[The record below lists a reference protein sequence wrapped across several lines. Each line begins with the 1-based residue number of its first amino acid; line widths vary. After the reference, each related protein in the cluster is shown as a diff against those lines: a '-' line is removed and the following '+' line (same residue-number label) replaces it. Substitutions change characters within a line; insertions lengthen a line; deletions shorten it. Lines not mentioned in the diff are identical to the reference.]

1 MEMEVREAEV
11 MVSPLSGKSFL
22 RTAHFLKP
30 CIQNPESD
38 HLPKTLFSETA
49 ISMSQVLSSQ
59 IRFTGWTNP
68 PEQWSTWEQKLRSK
82 YENVWRNAGIL
93 EAIKASTYR
102 IPRSFDLVLGLAQK
116 WYSETNTF
124 IFSWGEA
131 TITLEDI
138 MVCGGYSIVGS
149 SGFFTPLEDEEWKQ
163 IEQRLLE
170 VRSNLVKTKAKKAGH
185 CPWLRHFMEEEEG
198 ELEHVAFLSLWLSRF
213 VFPRS
218 ITKQIFRIAIHV
230 ARGSR
235 IALAPAVLASIYRD
249 LTLLKRNYDKAV
261 TKSDD
266 KRGLSGKAIILRA
279 PFQLVQIWA
288 LERFPSFHLKSNI
301 IEYAQPL
308 TAKWHKVKM
317 NIIGDVSLAL
327 DSSAKTF
334 LWQPYK
340 DSPKFFNEK
349 DRWVCFNSDHSH
361 EYLESFARCLR
372 HSELVGVDCVEM
384 YLPHR
389 VAMQLGLD
397 QCIPVKV
404 AGCKENNAM
413 IAWTNY
419 DRPMTEAMM
428 CIAAVASSSSL
439 EAGVTSKYLEWWNQS
454 KLGFGQQPGASSVP
468 IINISEKLSQVS
480 SEMGSP
486 VQRDQKRSS
495 SDEDLRKRS
504 HSGEAEVE
512 DIANGENMKVVEG
525 SKRAKLEV
533 KMENVIDKFEIVAKE
548 GRFDDK
554 FNGECVSDW
563 TDIDIYFSDF
573 EARIQYLERVI
584 AQLKAAKSGP
594 KNEVLRAK
602 TS

>member
-1 MEMEVREAEV
+1 MEMEVREAEL
-11 MVSPLSGKSFL
+11 MVSPVSGKSFL
-22 RTAHFLKP
+22 RMARFLKP

-49 ISMSQVLSSQ
+49 ISMSQALSSQ
-59 IRFTGWTNP
+59 IRFTGWSHP
-68 PEQWSTWEQKLRSK
+68 PKQWSMWTQKLRSK

-102 IPRSFDLVLGLAQK
+102 VPRSFNLVLGLAQK

-138 MVCGGYSIVGS
+138 MVCGGYSVVGS
-149 SGFFTPLEDEEWKQ
+149 SVFFTPLEDEEWKQ
-163 IEQRLLE
+163 IEQRLHE
-170 VRSNLVKTKAKKAGH
+170 VRSNLVKTKAKKAEH
-185 CPWLRHFMEEEEG
+185 FPWLRHFMEEEEG

-213 VFPRS
+213 VFPPS
-218 ITKQIFRIAIHV
+218 ISKQIFRIAIHL
-230 ARGSR
+230 AKGSR

-249 LTLLKRNYDKAV
+249 LTLLKRNHDKAV

-266 KRGLSGKAIILRA
+266 KCGLSGKAIILRA

-340 DSPKFFNEK
+340 DSPKSYNEK
-349 DRWVCFNSDHSH
+349 DRWVCLNSSH
-361 EYLESFARCLR
+361 EHVKSFAWCLR
-372 HSELVGVDCVEM
+372 HSELVGMGCVEI

-389 VAMQLGLD
+389 VAMQFGLD

-404 AGCKENNAM
+404 AGCKDNNAM

-454 KLGFGQQPGASSVP
+454 KLGFGQHPDTSSVP
-468 IINISEKLSQVS
+468 IINISEKLLQAS
-480 SEMGSP
+480 SEMGSS
-486 VQRDQKRSS
+486 VHRDQTKNNSDQNLQKRSHGGE
-495 SDEDLRKRS
+495 DE
-504 HSGEAEVE
+504 VQ

-533 KMENVIDKFEIVAKE
+533 KMENVIDKFERVAKE
-548 GRFDDK
+548 GISADRF
-554 FNGECVSDW
+554 NEGECASDW
-563 TDIDIYFSDF
+563 TDMDIYFSDF
-573 EARIQYLERVI
+573 KARIESLERVI
-584 AQLKAAKSGP
+584 AQLKAAKSGA
-594 KNEVLRAK
+594 KNGVLRAK